1 MILYLIDIKTIG
13 EDIKSTKIIFVC
25 FLLIFISNRKNK
37 NSTHH
42 INKQILTRDCLKLT
56 HQY

>member
-37 NSTHH
+37 NNTHH